1 MLIESFS
8 ISLQN
13 YQKESYN
20 NDSYERSRLDST
32 EEKGSWLMGEASSS
46 VDDIGTDQFSSLI
59 NSDDDDY
66 DSEDKEEHTN
76 EASIV

>member
-1 MLIESFS
+1 
-8 ISLQN
+8 
-13 YQKESYN
+13 
-20 NDSYERSRLDST
+20 
-32 EEKGSWLMGEASSS
+32 MGEASSS